1 MNNVGGGVR
10 GADVFPGNRD
20 ALPTPEKLES
30 ELPQTEVVTERAMSE
45 RGDGY
50 GVEQMTGAGVEREL
64 VSSEM
69 GQVDPRIAN
78 AVGIVTVGATGV
90 MPEREVRE
98 QTVALPTDNR
108 TMEEVAIGAPE
119 VARDGD
125 RMEKEWMDRAR
136 EVVRET
142 KNDPNG
148 RLLKVARLREDY
160 MRKRFNRILGER
172 NDA

>member
-1 MNNVGGGVR
+1 MGGGAV
-10 GADVFPGNRD
+10 GADIFSGNRD
-20 ALPTPEKLES
+20 ALSTPERPAPEFSQVGMDTES
-30 ELPQTEVVTERAMSE
+30 AVE
-45 RGDGY
+45 RGRERGA
-50 GVEQMTGAGVEREL
+50 EQIGNLAETEPT
-64 VSSEM
+64 
-69 GQVDPRIAN
+69 DPRLTN
-78 AVGIVTVGATGV
+78 AIGIVTVGATGV
-90 MPEREVRE
+90 TPEREAQMV
-98 QTVALPTDNR
+98 QQIVTSPTDNR
-108 TMEEVAIGAPE
+108 IAEEVAIGAPE

-136 EVVRET
+136 EVVKET